1 MREVGEVMTP
11 RVISIGAEDRLL
23 TVDDI
28 MTLGQLRH
36 LPVVRSGELVG
47 VISERDLLRASPSHL
62 ELQDVEER
70 RFFLN
75 SIEVQQ
81 AMSSPAIVIGAK
93 ASLRQAAELMVAKDI
108 GCLPVTDDSGELQG
122 MLSRRDV
129 LMSISGSD

>member
-11 RVISIGAEDRLL
+11 RVVSIGAEDRLL